1 MWHNVYFVGLFQ
13 PFWPNYAKLIMHNY
27 IIYAWKPCPYDPV
40 ILATIPTKFHED
52 PMKQSEFMWFC
63 KIRGSAQNAFLLKKG
78 LFLAKIFFFFKKL
91 FSFILFDFHTKF
103 ELYSIYGSRDIAISR
118 ISRIER
124 SDWPRG
130 FSANISRKK
139 IFLNMRF
146 SLKVSY
152 H

>member
-1 MWHNVYFVGLFQ
+1 MWHNVYFLGLFQ

-27 IIYAWKPCPYDPV
+27 IIYAWIPCPYDPV
-40 ILATIPTKFHED
+40 ILASIPTKFRED
-52 PMKQSEFMWFC
+52 PMKQSDLMWFFR
-63 KIRGSAQNAFLLKKG
+63 IRGSARNAFLLKKG
-78 LFLAKIFFFFKKL
+78 LFLAKKNFFFKKL
-91 FSFILFDFHTKF
+91 FSFIVFDFHTKF
-103 ELYSIYGSRDIAISR
+103 ELYSIYGSRDIA